1 MSPHCIYCW
10 SGTKCKLRAREK
22 EAGSDGG
29 GAGGGGVRGTVVE
42 AFSSFGKERAES
54 RPPSGRKVSHPQIG
68 FVLKTVG
75 CEEFHVTAEIS
86 ED

>member
-10 SGTKCKLRAREK
+10 SGTKCKFRAREK
-22 EAGSDGG
+22 EAGSDAGV
-29 GAGGGGVRGTVVE
+29 GGGGGGTQKL
-42 AFSSFGKERAES
+42 SYPLGKKAES
-54 RPPSGRKVSHPQIG
+54 RPPSGRKVSHPQMS

-75 CEEFHVTAEIS
+75 CEEFRVTAEIS

>member
-10 SGTKCKLRAREK
+10 SGTKCKFRAREK
-22 EAGSDGG
+22 EAGSDWGWQG
-29 GAGGGGVRGTVVE
+29 WGAE
-42 AFSSFGKERAES
+42 AFLSFGEIRAES